1 MAWKDVVT
9 SPTSRVIGDRQTSV
23 NLPRR
28 RAYHRAVGLLVVV
41 FIVVPLA
48 ELFVLVRVGGEI
60 GVLNTIA
67 LLIGVSIVGAW
78 LVKRE
83 GMGLLS
89 RMQAQLGAG
98 RMPTNELIDGF
109 LIMFAGALLLTP
121 GFLTDVVAILLLLPP
136 VRAGVR
142 AMLKRRFSRRL
153 PPDVIDVA

>member
-1 MAWKDVVT
+1 MAT
-9 SPTSRVIGDRQTSV
+9 RGSTGP
-23 NLPRR
+23 
-28 RAYHRAVGLLVVV
+28 AYDRAVGLLVLV
-41 FIVVPLA
+41 FVVVPIA

-60 GVLNTIA
+60 GVLNTIG
-67 LLIGVSIVGAW
+67 LLILISVVGAW

-83 GMGLLS
+83 GMGLLA

-121 GFLTDVVAILLLLPP
+121 GFLTDLTAILLLLPP

-142 AMLKRRFSRRL
+142 TALKRRFSRRL
-153 PPDVIDVA
+153 PPDVIDVG